1 MGYQKLTIELATM
14 SYVGKPKFQNAT
26 LPNQMEV
33 CCLQNNEE
41 VFLIYEQVQEY
52 FKHGIE
58 INKGDTV
65 FDVGANIGLFSLW
78 VYKACSEN
86 VFIYAFEPI
95 PSTFQV
101 LEENIE
107 RLNSKTIKTIPCGLS
122 QYSHLQNFDFYPN
135 TTSISTAY
143 PDGTP
148 AERDKFKKAAL
159 QKIDNI
165 RSSKDKSSPLY
176 WYTKLPYFLLSFV
189 LDRKLKKAFVVK
201 QVECKLKTLS
211 EVIREYQVQY
221 IDLLKIDVEKSEL
234 DVLLGIESADWIKIK
249 QIVLEV
255 HDLEN
260 RVEKVKALLASNGFD
275 EIIVEQEQYLKDTD
289 IYNMYALR
297 GKINSTATS
306 LLDSYI

>member
-1 MGYQKLTIELATM
+1 M
-14 SYVGKPKFQNAT
+14 SYTGKPKFQKAT

-78 VYKACSEN
+78 VYRACSEN

-95 PSTFQV
+95 PNTFQV
-101 LEENIE
+101 LEENIK
-107 RLNSKTIKTIPCGLS
+107 RLNSKTIKIIPCGLS
-122 QYSHLQNFDFYPN
+122 QSSHLQNFGFYPN
-135 TTSISTAY
+135 ATALSTAY
-143 PDGTP
+143 PDGTS
-148 AERDKFKKAAL
+148 AERDKFKQAIL
-159 QKIDNI
+159 QKIDAI
-165 RSSKDKSSPLY
+165 RSSKDKSASLY
-176 WYTKLPYFLLSFV
+176 WYARLPRFLLSFV
-189 LDRKLKKAFVVK
+189 LDRKLKKVLEMK
-201 QVECKLKTLS
+201 QVECQLKTLS
-211 EVIREYQVQY
+211 EIIHEYQVQY

-234 DVLLGIESADWIKIK
+234 DVLLGIESADWLKIK
-249 QIVLEV
+249 QIVIEV

-275 EIIVEQEQYLKDTD
+275 EIIVEQEQYLKGTD

-297 GKINSTATS
+297 GKNK
-306 LLDSYI
+306 